1 MARKNVFKVVF
12 QNQGKVY
19 ELYARGV
26 QASSLFG
33 FIEVDR
39 LLFGQKSSLVVDP
52 TEEQLKLEF
61 GDVSRIHIPLHAV
74 VRIDEVQ
81 REGAGKVTPAP
92 AGDNVRPF
100 PVLTRPEG

>member
-12 QNQGKVY
+12 HNQGKIY

-39 LLFGQKSSLVVDP
+39 LLFGQKSSVVVDP

-81 REGAGKVTPAP
+81 REGAGKVTSVPG
-92 AGDNVRPF
+92 GDNVRPF
-100 PVLTRPEG
+100 PLLTRPED